1 MFKFSPESAAGLR
14 KLGRDIH
21 NVTHKSQPQT
31 NQQQYQQQSHPQ
43 TTQTTL
49 PNGTPTIVNNIY
61 NNIPPMNQTVTYA
74 KKFSILKAIFIA
86 AIITVVILGIW
97 YMINNGGIGHWLNQG
112 VGKLHEILTTI
123 F

>member
-21 NVTHKSQPQT
+21 NVTHKPQPQT
-31 NQQQYQQQSHPQ
+31 NQSQQQAQPQ

-61 NNIPPMNQTVTYA
+61 NNIPPMNQTVNYP
-74 KKFSILKAIFIA
+74 KKVSILKAIFYA
-86 AIITVVILGIW
+86 AILTIIILGIW

-112 VGKLHEILTTI
+112 IGKFHEILTTI